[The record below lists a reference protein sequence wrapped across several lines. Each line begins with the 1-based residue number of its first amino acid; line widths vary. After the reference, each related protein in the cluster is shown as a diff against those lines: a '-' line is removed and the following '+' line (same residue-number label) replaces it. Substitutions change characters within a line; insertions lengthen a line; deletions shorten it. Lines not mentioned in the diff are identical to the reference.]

1 MSSWLALP
9 AGVENWGK
17 TMNEKE
23 ILRKLDRIKEI
34 PTLPTIVFELN
45 RALQDPD
52 TSIAKVSETI
62 EKDQALSLK
71 LLKLVNSAFYGFKS
85 RISNIRNAIVLLGF
99 NTVRNAIVSVSV
111 ISAFSGK
118 SKLTDFNITEF
129 WKHSLA
135 VAVVSKSIAEK
146 TKMEPP
152 DNCFVGGLLHD
163 VGKVIL
169 AQYLQD
175 LFANVWSAMQEDLLT
190 FYEAE
195 RQEIPVD
202 HTKIGAYLASK
213 WQLPLGLVEAIRW
226 HHDFQEDSDNA
237 GFVLIIYLA
246 NIIVNSYDADPDC
259 VLDLSAMHPK
269 AVKFMMSH
277 MADVSDWY
285 LSLAGEI
292 EDAYAF
298 FLDSEGSGLAGL

>member
-1 MSSWLALP
+1 MD
-9 AGVENWGK
+9 EN
-17 TMNEKE
+17 E

-62 EKDQALSLK
+62 EKDQAMALK

-111 ISAFSGK
+111 INAFSQK
-118 SKLTDFNITEF
+118 HKLPEFSITEF

-135 VAVVSKSIAEK
+135 VAVTSKSIAEK
-146 TKMEPP
+146 TKIESP

-169 AQYLQD
+169 AQYLPD
-175 LFANVWSAMQEDLLT
+175 LFTKVWTAGQEDYLS
-190 FYEAE
+190 FYDAE
-195 RQEIPVD
+195 KREIPID

-213 WQLPLGLVEAIRW
+213 WQLPQGLVEAIRW
-226 HHDFQEDSDNA
+226 HHDFREESENA
-237 GFVLIIYLA
+237 DFVLIIYLA
-246 NIIVNSYDADPDC
+246 NIFVNSYNADRDC
-259 VLDLSAMHPK
+259 ILDLSAMHPH
-269 AVKFMMSH
+269 AVKFMMQH
-277 MADVSDWY
+277 MDDVSDWY
-285 LSLAGEI
+285 SSLTGEI

-298 FLDSEGSGLAGL
+298 FLE